1 MTLTIPDERIGNLTL
16 DERDMMTDIAIG
28 FYKREQV
35 SLGRAAE
42 IAGIISANVL
52 QDQDATPL
60 KRIVPQAGGLE
71 AGSRW

>member
-1 MTLTIPDERIGNLTL
+1 
-16 DERDMMTDIAIG
+16 
-28 FYKREQV
+28 
-35 SLGRAAE
+35 
-42 IAGIISANVL
+42 VL